1 MLDKIDTTIIVVL
14 IAVLIM
20 LAWVIVREYNE
31 EIQITLLKE
40 TLGVN

>member
-20 LAWVIVREYNE
+20 LAWVIVKEYNE